1 MVGEYLFHSR
11 MAPTGIRWNVF
22 VLMND
27 LNMGVCI
34 FVAAEALNWFFV
46 TRCALAG

>member
-22 VLMND
+22 ALMND
-27 LNMGVCI
+27 LNMG
-34 FVAAEALNWFFV
+34 FASLLPQE
-46 TRCALAG
+46 R

>member
-27 LNMGVCI
+27 LNMGFASLLPQERRI
-34 FVAAEALNWFFV
+34 DSL
-46 TRCALAG
+46 